1 MEQPPYRPRR
11 TQGGTLVWGAL
22 VVLVGVYFLLK
33 ETFQLDVPD
42 IGRLWP
48 VGVILLGV
56 WFVWEGM
63 TRSHH

>member
-1 MEQPPYRPRR
+1 
-11 TQGGTLVWGAL
+11 
-22 VVLVGVYFLLK
+22 VYFLLK

-48 VGVILLGV
+48 VAVILLGV

>member
-1 MEQPPYRPRR
+1 
-11 TQGGTLVWGAL
+11 
-22 VVLVGVYFLLK
+22 VYFLLK